1 MPQPTAPASGLQLL
15 TDFSEVQTKDGGS
28 CGDSPPQ
35 ATLHRPL
42 QCKDPVMW
50 LLRDGPLSHGF
61 SEKDPP
67 RGFSEKDPSRGFS
80 KKPSWWTERSFPRMF
95 GV

>member
-50 LLRDGPLSHGF
+50 LLREGPATWLLREGPVTWLLQ
-61 SEKDPP
+61 EAQLVD
-67 RGFSEKDPSRGFS
+67 REELPSDVWGL
-80 KKPSWWTERSFPRMF
+80 KLQL
-95 GV
+95 

>member
-28 CGDSPPQ
+28 CGDSP
-35 ATLHRPL
+35 HRPR
-42 QCKDPVMW
+42 CTG
-50 LLRDGPLSHGF
+50 RSSARTLSC
-61 SEKDPP
+61 
-67 RGFSEKDPSRGFS
+67 GFSEKDPSRGFS